1 MSEAA
6 VDQRESPP
14 LAETPDI
21 YGAYPRLSDDQ
32 IATLEAGGARRAV
45 DTGETLVRE
54 GERSD
59 YFFVILSGKVAVTTT
74 DDAGNRHVIRVHGP
88 GRFLGE
94 LGDLEGQAAFYTA
107 EVVEPGEV
115 LVVPTE
121 RVRALVAHDPV
132 LSDLILR
139 AYLLRR
145 SLLIQEESGFRII
158 GSCYSPDTARLREF
172 AARNRLPHRWIDLE
186 RDKHAERLL
195 QRFGVSPQDTPVV
208 IWGGEV
214 LRNPTNTE
222 LARRVGLPVPDTVPD
237 ESDVVVVGA
246 GPAGLG
252 AAVYA
257 ASDGLTTAAME
268 RIATGGQAG
277 TSSRIENYLG
287 FPGGISGA
295 DLAERAVLQAGK
307 FGARIIVSAEIT
319 RLESDGGQHR
329 VTLADGG
336 SVVARAVVLATGA
349 RYRRLAVPG
358 IESFEG
364 NGVYYAATFQEALMC
379 GTGPVVIVGGGN
391 SAGQAAVFLA
401 ARVSR
406 VYVVIRGDDLNK
418 SMSRYLVDQIN
429 QHPRVTVRS
438 CTEIREVHGNGALS
452 AVVTED
458 KRTGERHSIQTRA
471 LFVFIGADPN
481 TSWLAGAIELDD
493 HGFVPTGPAAL
504 YSDTDG
510 NQVRTQRQPM
520 MLETSQ
526 PGVFAAGDVRSGS
539 VKRVASA
546 VGEGS
551 MAIRQ
556 IHEYFGTYRQ
566 RGPPRPVSLPGIRQY
581 RTGRL
586 TRTGPSWSALAT
598 SVVVGITRRQN
609 VKHQPRSYTP
619 EVPPAGFEPATPA
632 LGEPCSIP

>member
-1 MSEAA
+1 M
-6 VDQRESPP
+6 
-14 LAETPDI
+14 
-21 YGAYPRLSDDQ
+21 
-32 IATLEAGGARRAV
+32 
-45 DTGETLVRE
+45 
-54 GERSD
+54 
-59 YFFVILSGKVAVTTT
+59 
-74 DDAGNRHVIRVHGP
+74 
-88 GRFLGE
+88 
-94 LGDLEGQAAFYTA
+94 
-107 EVVEPGEV
+107 
-115 LVVPTE
+115 
-121 RVRALVAHDPV
+121 
-132 LSDLILR
+132 
-139 AYLLRR
+139 
-145 SLLIQEESGFRII
+145 
-158 GSCYSPDTARLREF
+158 REF

-287 FPGGISGA
+287 FPGGISGG
-295 DLAERAVLQAGK
+295 DLAERAALQAAK
-307 FGARIIVSAEIT
+307 FGARIMVSAEII
-319 RLESDGGQHR
+319 RLESGDGQHQL
-329 VTLADGG
+329 TLADGAT
-336 SVVARAVVLATGA
+336 VVARAVVLATGA

-358 IESFEG
+358 LESFEG
-364 NGVYYAATFQEALMC
+364 DGVYYAATVQEALLC

-401 ARVSR
+401 GRVSR

-418 SMSRYLVDQIN
+418 TMSRYLIDQIDR
-429 QHPRVTVRS
+429 HPRVTVRS
-438 CTEIREVHGNGALS
+438 CTEVREVHGDDKLS
-452 AVVTED
+452 EVVIED

-481 TSWLAGAIELDD
+481 TSWLAGAIQLDD
-493 HGFVPTGPAAL
+493 RGFVPTGPAAL
-504 YSDTDG
+504 YSDADG
-510 NQVRTQRQPM
+510 NQGRTQRQPM

-526 PGVFAAGDVRSGS
+526 PGVFAVGDVRSGS

-556 IHEYFGTYRQ
+556 IHEYFGT
-566 RGPPRPVSLPGIRQY
+566 
-581 RTGRL
+581 
-586 TRTGPSWSALAT
+586 
-598 SVVVGITRRQN
+598 
-609 VKHQPRSYTP
+609 
-619 EVPPAGFEPATPA
+619 
-632 LGEPCSIP
+632 

>member
-1 MSEAA
+1 MSEVAI
-6 VDQRESPP
+6 DQRESPP

-45 DTGETLVRE
+45 KAGETLVRE

-59 YFFVILSGKVAVTTT
+59 YFFVILSGKVAVITT

-88 GRFLGE
+88 RRFLGE

-115 LVVPTE
+115 LVLPTD
-121 RVRALVAHDPV
+121 RVRSLVAHDPA

-195 QRFGVSPQDTPVV
+195 QRFGVSPQDAPVV

-222 LARRVGLPVPDTVPD
+222 LARRVGLPVPDTALD

-277 TSSRIENYLG
+277 TSSKIENYLG

-319 RLESDGGQHR
+319 RLESTGGLHR

-336 SVVARAVVLATGA
+336 SVVARAVVLAMGA

-364 NGVYYAATFQEALMC
+364 KGVYYAATFQEALMC

-401 ARVSR
+401 AQVSR
-406 VYVVIRGDDLNK
+406 VYLVIRGDDLNRT
-418 SMSRYLVDQIN
+418 MSRYLVDQIN
-429 QHPRVTVRS
+429 PHPRVTVRS
-438 CTEIREVHGNGALS
+438 CTEIREVHGDDALS

-471 LFVFIGADPN
+471 LFVFIGADPH
-481 TSWLAGAIELDD
+481 TSWLAGAIQLDD
-493 HGFVPTGPAAL
+493 RGFVPTGPAAL
-504 YSDTDG
+504 YPDADG

-526 PGVFAAGDVRSGS
+526 PGVFAVGDVRSGS

-556 IHEYFGTYRQ
+556 IHEYFGT
-566 RGPPRPVSLPGIRQY
+566 
-581 RTGRL
+581 
-586 TRTGPSWSALAT
+586 
-598 SVVVGITRRQN
+598 
-609 VKHQPRSYTP
+609 
-619 EVPPAGFEPATPA
+619 
-632 LGEPCSIP
+632 

>member
-1 MSEAA
+1 MRTMSEAA
-6 VDQRESPP
+6 TDQRESPP

-59 YFFVILSGKVAVTTT
+59 DFFVILSGKVAVTTT

-195 QRFGVSPQDTPVV
+195 QRFGVSPQDAPVV

-214 LRNPTNTE
+214 LRNPTSTE

-319 RLESDGGQHR
+319 RLESGGGQHR
-329 VTLADGG
+329 VTLADGR
-336 SVVARAVVLATGA
+336 SVVARAVVLAMGA

-358 IESFEG
+358 IDSFAG

-401 ARVSR
+401 AQVSR

-429 QHPRVTVRS
+429 RHPRVTVRS

-481 TSWLAGAIELDD
+481 TLWLAGAIQLDD
-493 HGFVPTGPAAL
+493 RGFVPTGPAAL

-510 NQVRTQRQPM
+510 NHVPTQRQPM
-520 MLETSQ
+520 MLQTSQ
-526 PGVFAAGDVRSGS
+526 PGVFAVGDVRSGS

-546 VGEGS
+546 VGEGA

-556 IHEYFGTYRQ
+556 IHEYFGT
-566 RGPPRPVSLPGIRQY
+566 
-581 RTGRL
+581 
-586 TRTGPSWSALAT
+586 
-598 SVVVGITRRQN
+598 
-609 VKHQPRSYTP
+609 
-619 EVPPAGFEPATPA
+619 
-632 LGEPCSIP
+632 

>member
-1 MSEAA
+1 MRPMSD
-6 VDQRESPP
+6 VVTDQQAPTP
-14 LAETPDI
+14 LPETPDV
-21 YGAYPRLSDDQ
+21 YGAYPRLSDEE
-32 IATLEAGGARRAV
+32 IAALEAGGARRAV
-45 DTGETLVRE
+45 DRGETLVCE

-74 DDAGNRHVIRVHGP
+74 DDEGNRRVIRVHGP
-88 GRFLGE
+88 RRFLGE

-107 EVVEPGEV
+107 EVLEAGEV
-115 LVVPTE
+115 LVVPAD
-121 RVRALVAHDPV
+121 RVRALVGHDPV

-139 AYLLRR
+139 AYLVRR
-145 SLLIQEESGFRII
+145 SLLIQDGTGFRII
-158 GSCYSPDTARLREF
+158 GSCYDPDTARLREF

-208 IWGGEV
+208 IWGSEV

-237 ESDVVVVGA
+237 ESDVCVVGA

-252 AAVYA
+252 AAVYGS
-257 ASDGLTTAAME
+257 SDGLTTATME

-307 FGARIIVSAEIT
+307 FGARIIVSAEVT
-319 RLESDGGQHR
+319 GLESDSGHHLLR
-329 VTLADGG
+329 LADQ
-336 SVVARAVVLATGA
+336 SSLITRAVVLATGA
-349 RYRRLAVPG
+349 RYRKLAVPG
-358 IESFEG
+358 IESYEG

-391 SAGQAAVFLA
+391 SAGQAAIFLA

-406 VYVVIRGDDLNK
+406 VYVLIRGDDLNK
-418 SMSRYLVDQIN
+418 SMSRYLVDQIS

-438 CTEIREVHGNGALS
+438 CTEIREVHGDGVLT
-452 AVVTED
+452 AVVAED
-458 KRTGERHSIQTRA
+458 NRTGEHHVIETRA
-471 LFVFIGADPN
+471 VFVFIGADPN
-481 TSWLAGAIELDD
+481 TAWLAGAIELDD
-493 HGFVPTGPAAL
+493 HGFVSTGQDAL
-504 YSDTDG
+504 YSDRG
-510 NQVRTQRQPM
+510 GGSQGWTQRQPM
-520 MLETSQ
+520 TLETSR
-526 PGVFAAGDVRSGS
+526 PGVFAAGDVRRGS

-551 MAIRQ
+551 MAIRE
-556 IHEYFGTYRQ
+556 IHEYFG
-566 RGPPRPVSLPGIRQY
+566 I
-581 RTGRL
+581 
-586 TRTGPSWSALAT
+586 
-598 SVVVGITRRQN
+598 
-609 VKHQPRSYTP
+609 
-619 EVPPAGFEPATPA
+619 
-632 LGEPCSIP
+632 

>member
-1 MSEAA
+1 M
-6 VDQRESPP
+6 
-14 LAETPDI
+14 
-21 YGAYPRLSDDQ
+21 
-32 IATLEAGGARRAV
+32 
-45 DTGETLVRE
+45 
-54 GERSD
+54 
-59 YFFVILSGKVAVTTT
+59 
-74 DDAGNRHVIRVHGP
+74 
-88 GRFLGE
+88 
-94 LGDLEGQAAFYTA
+94 
-107 EVVEPGEV
+107 
-115 LVVPTE
+115 
-121 RVRALVAHDPV
+121 
-132 LSDLILR
+132 
-139 AYLLRR
+139 
-145 SLLIQEESGFRII
+145 
-158 GSCYSPDTARLREF
+158 
-172 AARNRLPHRWIDLE
+172 
-186 RDKHAERLL
+186 
-195 QRFGVSPQDTPVV
+195 
-208 IWGGEV
+208 
-214 LRNPTNTE
+214 
-222 LARRVGLPVPDTVPD
+222 PD

-307 FGARIIVSAEIT
+307 FGARIVVSAEIT

-329 VTLADGG
+329 VTLADGR
-336 SVVARAVVLATGA
+336 SMVARAVVLATGA

-358 IESFEG
+358 IEAFEG

-391 SAGQAAVFLA
+391 SAGQAAIFLA
-401 ARVSR
+401 ARASR

-418 SMSRYLVDQIN
+418 TMSRYLIDQIH

-438 CTEIREVHGNGALS
+438 CTEIRQVHGNGALG

-458 KRTGERHSIQTRA
+458 KRTGERLSIQTRA

-481 TSWLAGAIELDD
+481 TSWLAGAVELDD
-493 HGFVPTGPAAL
+493 RGFVPTGPAAL
-504 YSDTDG
+504 YTDTDDA
-510 NQVRTQRQPM
+510 RRSTQRQPM

-546 VGEGS
+546 VGEGA

-556 IHEYFGTYRQ
+556 IYEYFGT
-566 RGPPRPVSLPGIRQY
+566 
-581 RTGRL
+581 
-586 TRTGPSWSALAT
+586 
-598 SVVVGITRRQN
+598 
-609 VKHQPRSYTP
+609 
-619 EVPPAGFEPATPA
+619 
-632 LGEPCSIP
+632 

>member
-1 MSEAA
+1 MSAAATRHRCGMPGRTPAPSGTRSCSPWSPARSGAGATSMRTMSEAA
-6 VDQRESPP
+6 IDQRESPP

-32 IATLEAGGARRAV
+32 IATLEAGGARRTV
-45 DTGETLVRE
+45 NTGETLVRE
-54 GERSD
+54 GERCD
-59 YFFVILSGKVAVTTT
+59 YFFVMLSGKVAVTTT
-74 DDAGNRHVIRVHGP
+74 DDAGNRHVIRMHGP

-145 SLLIQEESGFRII
+145 SLLIQEGTGFRII
-158 GSCYSPDTARLREF
+158 GSCYDPDTARLREF

-186 RDKHAERLL
+186 RDKHA
-195 QRFGVSPQDTPVV
+195 
-208 IWGGEV
+208 
-214 LRNPTNTE
+214 E

-257 ASDGLTTAAME
+257 ASDGLITAAME

-364 NGVYYAATFQEALMC
+364 NGVYYAATVQEALLC

-401 ARVSR
+401 ARVSQ
-406 VYVVIRGDDLNK
+406 VYVLIRGDDLNK
-418 SMSRYLVDQIN
+418 
-429 QHPRVTVRS
+429 
-438 CTEIREVHGNGALS
+438 
-452 AVVTED
+452 
-458 KRTGERHSIQTRA
+458 
-471 LFVFIGADPN
+471 
-481 TSWLAGAIELDD
+481 
-493 HGFVPTGPAAL
+493 
-504 YSDTDG
+504 
-510 NQVRTQRQPM
+510 
-520 MLETSQ
+520 
-526 PGVFAAGDVRSGS
+526 
-539 VKRVASA
+539 
-546 VGEGS
+546 
-551 MAIRQ
+551 
-556 IHEYFGTYRQ
+556 
-566 RGPPRPVSLPGIRQY
+566 
-581 RTGRL
+581 
-586 TRTGPSWSALAT
+586 
-598 SVVVGITRRQN
+598 
-609 VKHQPRSYTP
+609 
-619 EVPPAGFEPATPA
+619 
-632 LGEPCSIP
+632 

>member
-1 MSEAA
+1 MSEVVA
-6 VDQRESPP
+6 DQRASTP
-14 LAETPDI
+14 LAETPDV

-32 IATLEAGGARRAV
+32 IASLEAGAARRAV

-54 GERSD
+54 GECSD
-59 YFFVILSGKVAVTTT
+59 YFFVILSGKVAVATT
-74 DDAGNRHVIRVHGP
+74 DDMGNRRVIRVHGP

-107 EVVEPGEV
+107 EVMEPGEV

-121 RVRALVAHDPV
+121 RVRDLVAHDPV
-132 LSDLILR
+132 LSDLIMR
-139 AYLLRR
+139 AYLIRR
-145 SLLIQEESGFRII
+145 SMLIQGGTGFRII
-158 GSCYSPDTARLREF
+158 GSCYDPDTVRLREF

-186 RDKHAERLL
+186 RDKRAARLL
-195 QRFGVSPQDTPVV
+195 HRFGVSPQDTPVV
-208 IWGGEV
+208 IWGSEV

-237 ESDVVVVGA
+237 EADVVVVGA

-252 AAVYA
+252 AAVYGS
-257 ASDGLTTAAME
+257 SDGLITAAME

-307 FGARIIVSAEIT
+307 FGARIMVSAEVT
-319 RLESDGGQHR
+319 RLESEGGYHR
-329 VTLADGG
+329 LTLADGG

-349 RYRRLAVPG
+349 RYRKLAAPG
-358 IESFEG
+358 IESNEG

-379 GTGPVVIVGGGN
+379 GTGPVVVVGGGN
-391 SAGQAAVFLA
+391 SAGQAAIFLA
-401 ARVSR
+401 SRVSR

-429 QHPRVTVRS
+429 RHPRVTVLS
-438 CTEIREVHGNGALS
+438 CTEIGEVHGDGELS
-452 AVVTED
+452 TVVTED
-458 KRTGERHSIQTRA
+458 KRTGERHSIQARA

-481 TSWLAGAIELDD
+481 TAWLAGAIELDD
-493 HGFVPTGPAAL
+493 RGFVPTGPAAL

-510 NQVRTQRQPM
+510 GQGRTRRRPM
-520 MLETSQ
+520 MLETSR

-556 IHEYFGTYRQ
+556 IHEYFGM
-566 RGPPRPVSLPGIRQY
+566 
-581 RTGRL
+581 
-586 TRTGPSWSALAT
+586 
-598 SVVVGITRRQN
+598 
-609 VKHQPRSYTP
+609 
-619 EVPPAGFEPATPA
+619 
-632 LGEPCSIP
+632 

>member
-6 VDQRESPP
+6 IDQRESPP

-32 IATLEAGGARRAV
+32 IAALEAGGARRTV
-45 DTGETLVRE
+45 NTGETLVRE

-59 YFFVILSGKVAVTTT
+59 DFFVMLSGKVAVTTT

-107 EVVEPGEV
+107 EVVEAGEV

-121 RVRALVAHDPV
+121 RVRALVVHDPV

-186 RDKHAERLL
+186 RDNHAERLL
-195 QRFGVSPQDTPVV
+195 QRFGVSAQDTPVV

-222 LARRVGLPVPDTVPD
+222 LARRVGLPVADTALD

-319 RLESDGGQHR
+319 RLESGSGQHR

-336 SVVARAVVLATGA
+336 SVVARAVVLAMGA

-364 NGVYYAATFQEALMC
+364 KGVYYAATFQEALMC

-401 ARVSR
+401 AQVSR
-406 VYVVIRGDDLNK
+406 VYLVIRGDDLNRT
-418 SMSRYLVDQIN
+418 MSRYLVDQIN
-429 QHPRVTVRS
+429 PHPRVTVRS
-438 CTEIREVHGNGALS
+438 CTEIREVHGEDALS

-471 LFVFIGADPN
+471 LFVFIGADPH
-481 TSWLAGAIELDD
+481 TSWLAGAIQLDD
-493 HGFVPTGPAAL
+493 RGFVPTGPAAL
-504 YSDTDG
+504 YSDADG
-510 NQVRTQRQPM
+510 NQVHTQRQPM

-526 PGVFAAGDVRSGS
+526 PGVFAVGDVRSGS

-556 IHEYFGTYRQ
+556 IHEYFGT
-566 RGPPRPVSLPGIRQY
+566 
-581 RTGRL
+581 
-586 TRTGPSWSALAT
+586 
-598 SVVVGITRRQN
+598 
-609 VKHQPRSYTP
+609 
-619 EVPPAGFEPATPA
+619 
-632 LGEPCSIP
+632 

>member
-6 VDQRESPP
+6 ATDQRESPP

-45 DTGETLVRE
+45 DTGEMLVRE

-59 YFFVILSGKVAVTTT
+59 YFFVILSGKVAVSTA
-74 DDAGNRHVIRVHGP
+74 DDAGNQHVIRVHGP

-107 EVVEPGEV
+107 EAVEPGEV
-115 LVVPTE
+115 LVVPTD
-121 RVRALVAHDPV
+121 RVRSLVAHDPA
-132 LSDLILR
+132 LSDLILC
-139 AYLLRR
+139 AYLVRR
-145 SLLIQEESGFRII
+145 SLLIQEGTGLRII
-158 GSCYSPDTARLREF
+158 GSCYDPDALRLREF
-172 AARNRLPHRWIDLE
+172 ATRNRLPHKWIDLE

-252 AAVYA
+252 AAVYGS
-257 ASDGLTTAAME
+257 SDGLITAAME

-307 FGARIIVSAEIT
+307 FGARILVSAEVT
-319 RLESDGGQHR
+319 GLESDSGHHLL
-329 VTLADGG
+329 TLADGG

-364 NGVYYAATFQEALMC
+364 NGVYYAATVQEALMC

-391 SAGQAAVFLA
+391 SAGQAAIFLA

-406 VYVVIRGDDLNK
+406 VYVVVRGDDLNT
-418 SMSRYLVDQIN
+418 SMSRYLVDQIQ
-429 QHPRVTVRS
+429 QHPRVTVRLR
-438 CTEIREVHGNGALS
+438 TEIREVHGNGALT

-458 KRTGERHSIQTRA
+458 KGTGERHSIQTRA
-471 LFVFIGADPN
+471 LFVFIGAVPN

-510 NQVRTQRQPM
+510 NQRRTRRRPM
-520 MLETSQ
+520 MLETSR

-546 VGEGS
+546 VGEGA

-556 IHEYFGTYRQ
+556 IHEYFG
-566 RGPPRPVSLPGIRQY
+566 
-581 RTGRL
+581 
-586 TRTGPSWSALAT
+586 A
-598 SVVVGITRRQN
+598 
-609 VKHQPRSYTP
+609 
-619 EVPPAGFEPATPA
+619 
-632 LGEPCSIP
+632 